1 MGAVVHNELVLAGFP
16 VPTVGFTVVASAD
29 ITIVVAEASTD
40 TAIGV

>member
-1 MGAVVHNELVLAGFP
+1 MHNELVLAGLP